1 MSEQLSGRKITYA
14 IAEKLGYTDIH
25 DGIHPFTH
33 DLVYM
38 GINERSRGVAIPI
51 PNFHADANATLA
63 VCAER
68 GWELRFEFDNSEE
81 EITYVAWIAGDV
93 MRPIGSGYMT
103 NEYDGRSTASCQEAA
118 ARALLAALTATADS
132 ENGGVA

>member
-1 MSEQLSGRKITYA
+1 MSEQLTGRALDRA
-14 IAEKLGYTDIH
+14 IAEALFINAIH
-25 DGIHPFTH
+25 SPF
-33 DLVYM
+33 DDEWYLPN
-38 GINERSRGVAIPI
+38 GERLPAWS
-51 PNFHADANATLA
+51 ADANATLA

-68 GWELRFEFDNSEE
+68 GWELRFEFDDSEE

-118 ARALLAALTATADS
+118 ARALLTALAATADR
-132 ENGGVA
+132 